1 MKCQESF
8 EHDLDV
14 SAVKTRREDSR
25 PHSVL
30 SAAWPKKNMQSRGT
44 HHPNKSL
51 LLVHPHTAISVC
63 TLDLDNQAELTF
75 GLGGA
80 FLGLQASFTTL
91 SIFWLDILKID

>member
-1 MKCQESF
+1 MQSQESL
-8 EHDLDV
+8 EYDLYI

-30 SAAWPKKNMQSRGT
+30 SAAWPKKNMQSRGI
-44 HHPNKSL
+44 HHLNKSL
-51 LLVHPHTAISVC
+51 QLVHPHTTVSVH
-63 TLDLDNQAELTF
+63 TVENPAELTL

-91 SIFWLDILKID
+91 SIFWLDILTNV